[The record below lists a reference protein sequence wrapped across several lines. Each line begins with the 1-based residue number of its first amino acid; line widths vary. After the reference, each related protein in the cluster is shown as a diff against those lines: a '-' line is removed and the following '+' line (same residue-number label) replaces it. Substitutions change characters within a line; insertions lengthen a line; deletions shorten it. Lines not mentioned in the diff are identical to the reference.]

1 MFAQPLDV
9 ETGITVER
17 DGFVFT
23 DLTFRRRPIQKNREI
38 GTGERRKV

>member
-1 MFAQPLDV
+1 MFNHPIAV

-23 DLTFRRRPIQKNREI
+23 DLTIPSRLPDEPDHPMTRS
-38 GTGERRKV
+38 